1 MTTPQEAFRNAMA
14 ECAAAIYLI
23 TTDGPAGRYGITM
36 TAVTSVT
43 DNPPTLLI
51 CVNDKAAIRPI
62 LQANGCLCVN
72 ILSSA
77 QQAAAEHFGGLT
89 PLTPEERFE
98 QHIWQRGQ
106 SGQLQIEGALA
117 HLHGRI
123 TDSHQLGTHHV
134 FYIAVEEM
142 ITRNTPLPALAYF
155 RRRFIR
161 VAEDQTV
168 QAA

>member
-1 MTTPQEAFRNAMA
+1 MSTTPQQAFRNAMA
-14 ECAAAIYLI
+14 ECAAAVYLI

-36 TAVTSVT
+36 TAVSSVT
-43 DNPPTLLI
+43 DSPPTLLI
-51 CVNDKAAIRPI
+51 CVNEKAAIRPI

-72 ILSSA
+72 ILSS
-77 QQAAAEHFGGLT
+77 QQQNAAEHFGGLT
-89 PLTPEERFE
+89 ALTPEERFE
-98 QHIWQRGQ
+98 QHIWQRGR

-123 TDSHQLGTHHV
+123 TDSHELGTHHV
-134 FYIAVEEM
+134 FYVAVEEM

-155 RRRFIR
+155 RRQFIE
-161 VAEDQTV
+161 VAANPV